1 MESSLPHMGKLSQ
14 PHHLSPCWVSGCK
27 EGLCW
32 AASFSSIKK
41 KLCHPLQFLHSVTAS
56 PSNNSR
62 NLLVV
67 LLMGKI
73 SPDQQN
79 KEKKIKNVISG
90 RIQIIKCNITRRLA
104 LSRHAAGPWKK
115 IFVEN
120 LPYSGSGHK
129 AAGVFVGSFFSC
141 LLFTVSSLLSH
152 LHFKGAQTKPRA
164 EL

>member
-1 MESSLPHMGKLSQ
+1 MSKAGSLCKELRFNKLLFSDTNNSFAEKLSSFHGKQ
-14 PHHLSPCWVSGCK
+14 PPPYGEAVPAPPPVPLLGVWVQRGV
-27 EGLCW
+27 CW

-67 LLMGKI
+67 LLMGKV

-79 KEKKIKNVISG
+79 KEKKKVISG

-104 LSRHAAGPWKK
+104 LSRHAAGP
-115 IFVEN
+115 
-120 LPYSGSGHK
+120 
-129 AAGVFVGSFFSC
+129 
-141 LLFTVSSLLSH
+141 
-152 LHFKGAQTKPRA
+152 
-164 EL
+164 

>member
-1 MESSLPHMGKLSQ
+1 MLKNFHPSMESSLPHMGKLSQ

-67 LLMGKI
+67 LLVGKI

-79 KEKKIKNVISG
+79 KEKKKLSLEG
-90 RIQIIKCNITRRLA
+90 SRSLSATSPEGWHFLDTQQALERKSLSKTCLIQG
-104 LSRHAAGPWKK
+104 AG
-115 IFVEN
+115 
-120 LPYSGSGHK
+120 
-129 AAGVFVGSFFSC
+129 
-141 LLFTVSSLLSH
+141 
-152 LHFKGAQTKPRA
+152 TKRPA
-164 EL
+164 CS